1 MRIMFFLVIVFNL
14 CTAFAVE
21 TEISGN
27 LEGQVRNSTN
37 NPVAKEAPL
46 FQDWDQENFYLVYG
60 NLHGKVEFGESRIE
74 ANWFAR
80 YSESNL
86 YDPAPLGPF
95 ERDPYF
101 ATKIFTFPN
110 RLVARDIFQMQHIEQ
125 SGTHQT
131 ESILNKFYYEWDDE
145 DQRFMLGRLYVNYGL
160 GEIFNPIN
168 PFNQPTA
175 LTSTSQVAQGNDGVS
190 FTFFV
195 KDNHMIQFLFLGDKR
210 IENYDGA
217 INRTLWIHGELQ
229 PTDKLQIDYVLGE
242 DQSRNKIGSQV
253 SYQFEESL
261 MFFQFLYQTELIT
274 PEASVHLWD
283 VLVGYDRQLTSKWHL
298 RFEGGYQKQDD
309 YANPGTF
316 TRFLP
321 TEYFAALANV
331 YEVHPLVKVSGTLV
345 NDIKSGFSYLIAKG
359 TYSITKSTEVEAFG
373 FSPISKG
380 DSTDNLAQKLVTTDI
395 GISLRTFF

>member
-1 MRIMFFLVIVFNL
+1 MFFLLIIFNL

-37 NPVAKEAPL
+37 NPVAKDAPL
-46 FQDWDQENFYLVYG
+46 LQDWDQENFYLVYG

-125 SGTHQT
+125 SGNHQT
-131 ESILNKFYYEWDDE
+131 ESILNKFYYEWDDD

-195 KDNHMIQFLFLGDKR
+195 NDNHMIQFLFLGDKR

-217 INRTLWIHGELQ
+217 INRTLWIHGEFR

-261 MFFQFLYQTELIT
+261 GFFQFLYQTELIT
-274 PEASVHLWD
+274 PEPSDHLWD

-309 YANPGTF
+309 YANLGTF

-345 NDIKSGFSYLIAKG
+345 NDIKSGFSYLIGKG

-373 FSPISKG
+373 FSPISSG

-395 GISLRTFF
+395 GISLRAFF

>member
-1 MRIMFFLVIVFNL
+1 
-14 CTAFAVE
+14 
-21 TEISGN
+21 
-27 LEGQVRNSTN
+27 
-37 NPVAKEAPL
+37 
-46 FQDWDQENFYLVYG
+46 
-60 NLHGKVEFGESRIE
+60 
-74 ANWFAR
+74 
-80 YSESNL
+80 
-86 YDPAPLGPF
+86 
-95 ERDPYF
+95 
-101 ATKIFTFPN
+101 
-110 RLVARDIFQMQHIEQ
+110 
-125 SGTHQT
+125 
-131 ESILNKFYYEWDDE
+131 
-145 DQRFMLGRLYVNYGL
+145 MLGRLYVNYGL

-283 VLVGYDRQLTSKWHL
+283 VLVGYDRQLTSKWHI